1 MLGDLIR
8 TERLILRPI
17 GVEDLTVVQ
26 TAAGRREVAD
36 TMISIAHPFATED
49 AERYVRSRVAAM
61 QLRRSAA
68 FMLRT
73 HASAAFVGFA
83 ELRDIDREHSL
94 AAPSFWLAVEFRG
107 RGFMAEALAAVLRYA
122 FLDLGLNRVY
132 AYHMV
137 RNPTSG
143 RVLSRLGFQV
153 EGLLRQ
159 RVRKWGLFED
169 VVLQALL
176 RSNRHDSVGPSD

>member
-1 MLGDLIR
+1 M
-8 TERLILRPI
+8 
-17 GVEDLTVVQ
+17 
-26 TAAGRREVAD
+26 
-36 TMISIAHPFATED
+36 
-49 AERYVRSRVAAM
+49 AE
-61 QLRRSAA
+61 
-68 FMLRT
+68 
-73 HASAAFVGFA
+73 
-83 ELRDIDREHSL
+83 
-94 AAPSFWLAVEFRG
+94 PSFWLAVESRG

-122 FLDLGLNRVY
+122 FLDLDLNGVY